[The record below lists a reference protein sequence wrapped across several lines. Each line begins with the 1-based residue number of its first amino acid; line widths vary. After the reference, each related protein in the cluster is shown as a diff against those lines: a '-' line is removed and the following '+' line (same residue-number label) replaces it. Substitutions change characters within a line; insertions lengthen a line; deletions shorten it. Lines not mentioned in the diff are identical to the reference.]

1 MNIEFFKLLP
11 IEIIEYIWE
20 ILDDKYKIFISK
32 KNYKSYNHLISN
44 LIPDNR
50 MESYIRDLIRKD
62 CIFSFK
68 ELYFKN
74 LNHWILMTN
83 YPYSKENVFE
93 NYLAF
98 IKFYAQ
104 KNNSSKCLNFINE
117 NYKTPNLKLH
127 KRKFTKN
134 IKWVN

>member
-1 MNIEFFKLLP
+1 
-11 IEIIEYIWE
+11 
-20 ILDDKYKIFISK
+20 
-32 KNYKSYNHLISN
+32 
-44 LIPDNR
+44 

-62 CIFSFK
+62 YIFSFK

-93 NYLAF
+93 NYLVF

>member
-1 MNIEFFKLLP
+1 MNVELFKHLP
-11 IEIIEYIWE
+11 CDIIDYIWE

-32 KNYKSYNHLISN
+32 KNYKSYNYLIPN

-62 CIFSFK
+62 YIFSFK

-93 NYLAF
+93 NYLVF